1 MRHDSRWTF
10 PALIIVGLQSWA
22 CGQNSDAQIA
32 DEFNADNFDRSTII
46 DNEWWPLTPGTQLI
60 YEGFTVEEGEEIPH
74 RIVFT
79 VTDLTKVI
87 GGVNT
92 VVIFDRDYSDNN
104 LVESELAFYAQ
115 DNDGNVWHLGQHRET
130 YDEVEFVGGRAWLVS
145 HLEGAKAGIMMMADP
160 QLGTPDYSQG
170 YAPPPFHWTDRARV
184 YEMGQ
189 STTVPWGAVPW
200 GAFDD
205 VLVTEEYNDEEP
217 GAFQLKYYARGV
229 GNVRVGWR
237 GDDAQQETLELVE
250 IVRLGPEELAEV
262 RAEALALET
271 RAYVYAQ
278 TPPAEQRSDTDE
290 GT

>member
-189 STTVPWGAVPW
+189 STTVPWGA
-200 GAFDD
+200 
-205 VLVTEEYNDEEP
+205 
-217 GAFQLKYYARGV
+217 
-229 GNVRVGWR
+229 NVRVGWR